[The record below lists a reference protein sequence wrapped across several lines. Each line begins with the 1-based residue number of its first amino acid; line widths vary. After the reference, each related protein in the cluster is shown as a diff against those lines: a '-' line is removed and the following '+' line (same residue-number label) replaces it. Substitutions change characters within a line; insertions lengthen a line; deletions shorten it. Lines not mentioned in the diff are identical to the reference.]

1 MTLVR
6 WDPFRELED
15 MSERL
20 NRVFSRPTLRNTG
33 KENLTV
39 ADWMPT
45 VDISETEAEYLIK
58 AELPEVRK
66 EDVKVTVENGVLTFQ
81 GERRQEK
88 EEKGKKVP
96 PRGALVRKLCPEFH
110 ASRIRGRRRRQGRVQ
125 RRRAWPLHLPKSE
138 KGEAQSDRRKGRLID
153 SPSRKARF
161 GGPSSFLHVR
171 PHGSLLGSEHDQ
183 LPHVLIQVQ
192 PQYVALP
199 VTGFDPKIAVRL
211 AVPAIH
217 DVLNR

>member
-45 VDISETEAEYLIK
+45 VDISETESEYLIK

-66 EDVKVTVENGVLTFQ
+66 EDVKVTVENGVLTLQ

-88 EEKGKKVP
+88 EEKGRRFHRVE
-96 PRGALVRKLCPEFH
+96 RSYGSFVRSFTLPE
-110 ASRIRGRRRRQGRVQ
+110 SV
-125 RRRAWPLHLPKSE
+125 
-138 KGEAQSDRRKGRLID
+138 D
-153 SPSRKARF
+153 
-161 GGPSSFLHVR
+161 
-171 PHGSLLGSEHDQ
+171 
-183 LPHVLIQVQ
+183 
-192 PQYVALP
+192 
-199 VTGFDPKIAVRL
+199 
-211 AVPAIH
+211 
-217 DVLNR
+217 